1 MDTDTNRDNSLAT
14 EEDPSVKMFD
24 ESSRAFQ
31 LIANGEEEKARKE
44 FPMEYF
50 FIKKYVS
57 SGVNELKE
65 LLRLRLKLH

>member
-1 MDTDTNRDNSLAT
+1 
-14 EEDPSVKMFD
+14 MFD